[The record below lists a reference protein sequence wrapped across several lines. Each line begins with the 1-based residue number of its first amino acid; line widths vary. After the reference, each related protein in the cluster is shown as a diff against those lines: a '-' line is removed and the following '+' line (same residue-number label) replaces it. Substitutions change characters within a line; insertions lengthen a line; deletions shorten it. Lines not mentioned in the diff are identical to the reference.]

1 LTGDIVTLMADIDWF
16 PLELS
21 LRVALIATL
30 LVLVFGVATAW
41 LLERRR
47 FPGSELLDAV
57 VTLPLVL
64 PPSVLGYYLL
74 VVLGQRSPVGRGI
87 ESLTGIRLVFTWQ
100 GAVVAA
106 CIGAIPLV
114 IKTARSSIAAV
125 DTGLEDAARTLG
137 KTEWQIFWRV
147 TLPIASRGI
156 VAAGMLAFARAL
168 GDFGATL
175 MVAGNIPG
183 RTQTAAIAIYDA
195 TQNGRDRYALTLVLI
210 LSATAFILLYATNR
224 LAASKIPRRAR

>member
-1 LTGDIVTLMADIDWF
+1 
-16 PLELS
+16 
-21 LRVALIATL
+21 
-30 LVLVFGVATAW
+30 VL
-41 LLERRR
+41 
-47 FPGSELLDAV
+47 
-57 VTLPLVL
+57 
-64 PPSVLGYYLL
+64 
-74 VVLGQRSPVGRGI
+74 LGQRSPVGRGI

-106 CIGAIPLV
+106 CMGAIPLV

-125 DTGLEDAARTLG
+125 DHNLEDAARTLG
-137 KTEWQIFWRV
+137 KTEWQVFWRV

-156 VAAGMLAFARAL
+156 AAAGMLAFARAL

-195 TQNGRDRYALTLVLI
+195 TQNGRDRYAVALVLI
-210 LSATAFILLYATNR
+210 LSAVAFILLYATNR
-224 LAASKIPRRAR
+224 LTASKIAGQAR

>member
-1 LTGDIVTLMADIDWF
+1 MFSVMTDIDWF

-21 LRVALIATL
+21 LRVALIATAI
-30 LVLVFGVATAW
+30 VTVAGVGAAW
-41 LLERRR
+41 FLERRR
-47 FPGSELLDAV
+47 FPGSEMLDAF

-74 VVLGQRSPVGRGI
+74 VLLGQRSPVGRGI

-106 CIGAIPLV
+106 CIGAMPLV

-125 DTGLEDAARTLG
+125 DHNLEDAARTLG
-137 KTEWQIFWRV
+137 KTEWQVFWRV

-195 TQNGRDRYALTLVLI
+195 TQTGRDRYAVTLVVI
-210 LSATAFILLYATNR
+210 LSVVAFVLLYATNR
-224 LAASKIPRRAR
+224 LAAGKAAGPAR

>member
-1 LTGDIVTLMADIDWF
+1 MTDIDWF

-21 LRVALIATL
+21 LRVALIATA
-30 LVLVFGVATAW
+30 LVLVLGVAAAW
-41 LLERRR
+41 VLERRR
-47 FPGSELLDAV
+47 FPGSELLDALI
-57 VTLPLVL
+57 TLPLVL

-74 VVLGQRSPVGRGI
+74 VLLGQRSPIGQTI
-87 ESLTGIRLVFTWQ
+87 ESVIGVRLVFTWQ

-106 CIGAIPLV
+106 CIGSIPLV

-125 DTGLEDAARTLG
+125 DIGLEDAARTLG

-147 TLPIASRGI
+147 TLPIASRGV

-195 TQNGRDRYALTLVLI
+195 TQNGRERYALILVLI
-210 LSATAFILLYATNR
+210 LSATAFTLVYATNR
-224 LAASKIPRRAR
+224 LAGGRIPSRSR